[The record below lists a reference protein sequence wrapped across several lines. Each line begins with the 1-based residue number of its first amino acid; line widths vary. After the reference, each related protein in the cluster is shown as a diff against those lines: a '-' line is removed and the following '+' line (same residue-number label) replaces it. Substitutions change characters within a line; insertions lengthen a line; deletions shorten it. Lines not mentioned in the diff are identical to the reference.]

1 MTETRE
7 EKHLQR
13 LTALYTA
20 GRFSPNTLDQQ
31 GMCHIHHAVYR
42 GYLMCAKWLLKHG
55 SSLTVR

>member
-13 LTALYTA
+13 LKALNTA
-20 GRFSPNTLDQQ
+20 GRFAPNTLDQQ

-42 GYLMCAKWLLKHG
+42 GYLMCAKWLFKHG
-55 SSLTVR
+55 SSLTTR